1 MIRNDPVHIGTYALR
16 GAIAA
21 MAMTGMRV
29 VTVGLNLLPKVPP
42 EEIFEDALPQFLE
55 LVPREYWDEAIEL
68 AHWGYGAVGGATFG
82 ANPDRQHRPAREP
95 RRLPT
100 GSGAARAS
108 LSEHEGAVLGS
119 AGPFVYATVR
129 RMRPKR
135 PGAERSSL
143 SVRERMATVVGH
155 PAAAPDS
162 QPPLGQRR
170 LADDATQHG

>member
-82 ANPDRQHRPAREP
+82 ANPDRQHRPAC
-95 RRLPT
+95 
-100 GSGAARAS
+100 
-108 LSEHEGAVLGS
+108 
-119 AGPFVYATVR
+119 
-129 RMRPKR
+129 
-135 PGAERSSL
+135 
-143 SVRERMATVVGH
+143 
-155 PAAAPDS
+155 
-162 QPPLGQRR
+162 
-170 LADDATQHG
+170 